1 MTDTGLTAMLTFWN
15 FIWWLGIGVGAAYG
29 LLVLFVWFSNRNG
42 SN

>member
-1 MTDTGLTAMLTFWN
+1 MQPYDLMVVTAFWTYV
-15 FIWWLGIGVGAAYG
+15 WWLGIAVGAAYG